1 MIRRAVL
8 IICVA
13 ALAGCAQTL
22 VDEPVESLGEF
33 NMRVNYVF
41 ADKAVKGPVSRDA
54 TPAEWT
60 AAIENAV
67 DLRLARYAGAQEY
80 DIGISLEGYM
90 LAPPGV
96 PIVLNPRSTAIILV
110 NVYDVEQKKFLAKA
124 HQMQV
129 FEDTSGSSAVLGS
142 GYSRNKEEQLSG
154 LALNAADKVEE
165 WLAEQ
170 HQTEGWFNPRDRD
183 VSEQQS
189 LEAGAPEA
197 LPE

>member
-1 MIRRAVL
+1 MIRRAFL
-8 IICVA
+8 MLCAI
-13 ALAGCAQTL
+13 ALSGCAQTL
-22 VDEPVESLGEF
+22 VDEPAENLGEF
-33 NMRVNYVF
+33 KMRVNYVF

-60 AAIENAV
+60 EAIEKAV
-67 DLRLARYAGAQEY
+67 DLRMLRYQGAQEY

-142 GYSRNKEEQLSG
+142 GYSRTKEEQIAG

-170 HQTEGWFNPRDRD
+170 HQAEGWFDLRQQE
-183 VSEQQS
+183 VSDLQVPAG
-189 LEAGAPEA
+189 EAASE
-197 LPE
+197 